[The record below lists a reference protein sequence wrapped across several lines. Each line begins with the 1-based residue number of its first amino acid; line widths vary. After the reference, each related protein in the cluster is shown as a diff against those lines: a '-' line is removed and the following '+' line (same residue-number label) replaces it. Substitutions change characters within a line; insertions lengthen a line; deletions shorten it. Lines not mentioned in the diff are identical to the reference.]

1 MWTERDIKE
10 QTNNEQTFYR
20 GKLLEGTNGI
30 LNFSTFKTEG
40 IYGDPELNLRSS
52 VRGSNKQNY
61 DVEITLFLTIMKNSK
76 MWNITVPVL
85 RSHLMMAS
93 ANIVLQRCFTL
104 CTTKNPFSLHLLQ
117 KTLMKHTLLKQL
129 CLTAL
134 LTN

>member
-61 DVEITLFLTIMKNSK
+61 DVEITLFFDDNEEL
-76 MWNITVPVL
+76 
-85 RSHLMMAS
+85 
-93 ANIVLQRCFTL
+93 
-104 CTTKNPFSLHLLQ
+104 
-117 KTLMKHTLLKQL
+117 
-129 CLTAL
+129 
-134 LTN
+134 